1 MSYKV
6 TIERTE
12 VRTVIQ
18 RPEWAKVGEKEV
30 ERSGAFFS
38 SSGVEPRTRIEP
50 VMGYTPEIEV
60 RKEITEKVLE
70 VQVDS
75 LDLPGVVSAV
85 LGMEGGAK

>member
-12 VRTVIQ
+12 VRKVIRSPQ
-18 RPEWAKVGEKEV
+18 WEKIGEKEV
-30 ERSGAFFS
+30 ERDGRWVTP
-38 SSGVEPRTRIEP
+38 GEQRTRIEP
-50 VMGYTPEIEV
+50 VMGHTPEIEV

-75 LDLPGVVSAV
+75 LDLSSVVSAV
-85 LGMEGGAK
+85 LGMNGGAK